1 MKATVNIRN
10 WIIILLC
17 ITIVCMAIGFAFLSM
32 QLEKNS
38 NNIPIHD
45 VSFTN
50 INPRT
55 PVQGGTKVPNATV
68 SITNSS
74 QTINFKFNL
83 YSPTDEISYRITIK
97 NKGTIDAEIVNLIE
111 YPDYLNDANV
121 AKKIYPIEI
130 KHNNIIGKVL
140 APGEETEL
148 NVAATFNYK
157 ELPKV
162 VTAPY
167 QITILTKSPEK

>member
-1 MKATVNIRN
+1 MKAPLNIRN
-10 WIIILLC
+10 WIIIMLC
-17 ITIVCMAIGFAFLSM
+17 VTIVCMAIGFAFLSM
-32 QLEKNS
+32 QLEERNS
-38 NNIPIHD
+38 KVPTHD

-55 PVQGGTKVPNATV
+55 PVQGGTIPPSATTN
-68 SITNSS
+68 ITNSN

-83 YSPTDEISYRITIK
+83 YAPTDEVSYRITIK
-97 NKGTIDAEIVNLIE
+97 NKGTIDAEIVALIE
-111 YPDYLNDANV
+111 YPDYLNDQTAAQTIFPV
-121 AKKIYPIEI
+121 EV

-157 ELPKV
+157 ALAQPMTV
-162 VTAPY
+162 PY
-167 QITILTKSPEK
+167 QITLITKSPEK